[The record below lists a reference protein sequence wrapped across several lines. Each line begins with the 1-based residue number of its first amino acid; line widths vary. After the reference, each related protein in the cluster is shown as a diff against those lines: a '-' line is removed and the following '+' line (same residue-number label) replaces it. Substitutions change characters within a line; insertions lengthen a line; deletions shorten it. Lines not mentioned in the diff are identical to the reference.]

1 MSLRQLPDI
10 QIAPPKAEMSFDLAP
25 RALAA
30 WEPTT
35 AGSAT
40 DKAIITIFDPIG
52 ETWDGKGVTVS
63 RISDELRAIGE
74 KPVTVQINSPGGN
87 FFDGLAIYNMFRAH
101 SHEVTMQ
108 VLGVAASA
116 ASIIAMAGDDIQI
129 ARSGLMMVHNAQWI
143 AVGDR
148 HAMIEAHDKMVHFDE
163 AMNSLYVDRTGIDSD
178 EIATMMDDTTFMT
191 GPEAL
196 EKGFATSLLEADE
209 VPTKARASAD
219 KSPIYQIEAA
229 LARHGV
235 SRAERRKLI
244 KELSDGMPRAADEDA
259 MPRAGESAVDDGS
272 VGLRVALARLK
283 LARA

>member
-1 MSLRQLPDI
+1 MSLRSLPDI
-10 QIAPPKAEMSFDLAP
+10 QIAPPKAEMGFDLAP
-25 RALAA
+25 KALAA
-30 WEPTT
+30 WEPT
-35 AGSAT
+35 AAAAASGKDVIS
-40 DKAIITIFDPIG
+40 IFDPIG

-74 KPVTVQINSPGGN
+74 APVTVQINSPGGN
-87 FFDGLAIYNMFRAH
+87 FFDGLAIYNMLRAH
-101 SHEVTMQ
+101 SHAVTVQ

-116 ASIIAMAGDDIQI
+116 ASIIAMAGDEIQI
-129 ARSGLMMVHNAQWI
+129 ARSGLMMIHNAQWI

-163 AMNSLYVDRTGIDSD
+163 AMNSLYVDRTAIDGE
-178 EIATMMDDTTFMT
+178 EIATMMDETTFMT

-209 VPTKARASAD
+209 APTKVKAAHA

-235 SRAERRKLI
+235 SRGERRKLI

-259 MPRAGESAVDDGS
+259 MPSAGESAVDDGS
-272 VGLRVALARLK
+272 VGLSLALARLK